1 MADSES
7 ERFPLLLGGELSIT
21 LLKRGKIDVFDFFVD
36 IRNNQLMS
44 LTDLQKNGP
53 RQVRRA
59 YSANFA
65 VQNLSLYGD
74 ASRLRA
80 LVSNRRK

>member
-7 ERFPLLLGGELSIT
+7 ERFPLLLGGEDSIT

-53 RQVRRA
+53 GQA
-59 YSANFA
+59 
-65 VQNLSLYGD
+65 
-74 ASRLRA
+74 
-80 LVSNRRK
+80 